1 LDFAGKTAQDLK
13 EHYDSF
19 KRLGATEYDPE
30 MKRIHRKIMDM
41 GDSASA
47 KAAQISA
54 RKQGPIGDLAKKKAN
69 MLSGGVSEA
78 APVAPMSLAQKLD
91 QADRMG
97 LQLGMGAIG
106 ADAEGQGESVN
117 DIAKAKAMALRKMLG
132 ME

>member
-1 LDFAGKTAQDLK
+1 
-13 EHYDSF
+13 
-19 KRLGATEYDPE
+19 